1 MKIMVKAATPRIRRT
16 TADIR
21 NILGVIKN
29 NLLLLAVLTAAL
41 GLLVPSAG
49 IALEACISPLLALRM
64 LIISLNFDAKA
75 VQIVFRKPGRQLW
88 ATALVY
94 GLMSLAGWLTG
105 RAFFGNGPLAAGQT
119 LVGMLPTDVS
129 APLVVLLALGNVAL
143 AAVLTVMN
151 TTLSPFII
159 PFLFLWMT
167 GIELKVPVLAVVTG
181 LVLIAVVLSVIGV

>member
-41 GLLVPSAG
+41 CLLVPSAG
-49 IALEACISPLLALRM
+49 IALEACISSLLARRM

-75 VQIVFRKPGRQLW
+75 VQIVFRKRGRQLW

-129 APLVVLLALGNVAL
+129 APLVVLLA
-143 AAVLTVMN
+143 
-151 TTLSPFII
+151 
-159 PFLFLWMT
+159 
-167 GIELKVPVLAVVTG
+167 
-181 LVLIAVVLSVIGV
+181 